1 MLKPTT
7 QSMPRFTLP
16 TARFGS
22 NALQSSPGNMKPGI
36 NLTDLV
42 KSRMKIPET
51 ESASGSDEETSED
64 GTGSQI
70 SLLPKL
76 SDLSINSDSGMA
88 SSSPADSMFSNL
100 TDLARHHLQS
110 KGDTPI
116 GSPLASKSGGFVV
129 PNIFNTPSSGPPP
142 GFTPNLKPKPQT
154 PLGKKEWI
162 VDLKSALIK
171 DKSEIT
177 PQHRKAAGQDEN
189 DDPISYGFIDCDIVE
204 SKPVI
209 DEFCLIDS
217 SAIMQR
223 KLINRTALSSS
234 FGSILCVRYR
244 KRNKVRVRHG
254 FVSKPGVVPFRFNV
268 PSPDDVVLEHMKKFK
283 R

>member
-1 MLKPTT
+1 MT
-7 QSMPRFTLP
+7 QGMPRFTLP

-22 NALQSSPGNMKPGI
+22 EVVQIAPNNMKSGI
-36 NLTDLV
+36 NLSELV
-42 KSRMKIPET
+42 KSRMKKDET
-51 ESASGSDEETSED
+51 ESASGSDEETSA
-64 GTGSQI
+64 GGAGCQI
-70 SLLPKL
+70 SLIPKL
-76 SDLSINSDSGMA
+76 SDLSINSDSGIA
-88 SSSPADSMFSNL
+88 SSSPAESLFSNL

-110 KGDTPI
+110 KGETPI
-116 GSPLASKSGGFVV
+116 GSPLASKSGGFLV

-142 GFTPNLKPKPQT
+142 GFAPNVTRKPQT

-177 PQHRKAAGQDEN
+177 PHHRKAVRLSGQDEN
-189 DDPISYGFIDCDIVE
+189 DDPINYGFIDCDIVE

-209 DEFCLIDS
+209 DEFCLIDASGIMNRKLRNCTAIS
-217 SAIMQR
+217 SA
-223 KLINRTALSSS
+223 

-244 KRNKVRVRHG
+244 KRNQVHVRHG

-268 PSPDDVVLEHMKKFK
+268 PSPDDVVLEHMKKF
-283 R
+283 RR